1 MMKRIA
7 VLTSGGDSP
16 GMNAA
21 IRAIVRTGSSLDVE
35 VVGVRRGYQGLVEG
49 DFTLMDAGAVSGIIN
64 RGGTILHSAR
74 SQDFQTAEGFAR
86 AVDNLHGAGIE
97 GLVVIGGNGSQT
109 GNYLLH
115 SKADFPVVGVA
126 STIDNDL
133 YGSDYTIG
141 FDTAV
146 NTALES
152 IDRLRDTATSH
163 DRIFVIE
170 VMGRSRGFVA
180 LHVGIAG
187 GAEIVLLPEMTWQLE
202 QLVEVIR
209 TGYQRGKKSFL
220 IVVAE
225 GAAHGETLAQQ
236 VEAATGY
243 ETRATVLGHVQRGGT
258 PSAADRVLASQ
269 LGFYAVRY
277 LLDGVRG
284 MLVGEQNYQITTTPL
299 EEVWSKDK
307 PLDSELLELVKVLR
321 V

>member
-1 MMKRIA
+1 MKRIA

-21 IRAIVRTGSSLDVE
+21 IRAVVRTGISEGME
-35 VVGVRRGYQGLVEG
+35 VIGVRRGYQGLVEG
-49 DFTLMDAGAVSGIIN
+49 NFILMDAGSVSGIIN
-64 RGGTILHSAR
+64 HGGTILHTAR
-74 SQDFQTAEGFAR
+74 SEDFKTSEGFTR
-86 AVDNLHGAGIE
+86 AVDNLHQAGID
-97 GLVVIGGNGSQT
+97 GLVVIGGNGSQR
-109 GNYLLH
+109 GNYELH
-115 SKADFPVVGVA
+115 TKADFPVVGVA

-187 GAEIVLLPEMTWQLE
+187 GAEVVLVPELSWELADIIE
-202 QLVEVIR
+202 IIR
-209 TGYQRGKKSFL
+209 HGYRRGKKSFL
-220 IVVAE
+220 LVVAE
-225 GAAHGETLAQQ
+225 GAAHGIALAEQ
-236 VEAATGY
+236 VEEATGY

-269 LGFYAVRY
+269 LGAYAVMNLKAGAR
-277 LLDGVRG
+277 GV
-284 MLVGEQNYQITTTPL
+284 LVGEQNECIVTTPL

-307 PLDSELLELVKVLR
+307 PLDPEMIKLVKVLGA
-321 V
+321 

>member
-1 MMKRIA
+1 
-7 VLTSGGDSP
+7 
-16 GMNAA
+16 MNAA
-21 IRAIVRTGSSLDVE
+21 IRAVVRTGISEGME
-35 VVGVRRGYQGLVEG
+35 VIGVRYGYQGLVDG
-49 DFTLMDAGAVSGIIN
+49 DFTFMDAGSVSGIIN
-64 RGGTILHSAR
+64 TGGTILHSAR
-74 SQDFQTAEGFAR
+74 SMDFKTPAGFNS
-86 AVDNLHGAGIE
+86 AVGNLHQAGIE
-97 GLVVIGGNGSQT
+97 GLIVIGGNGSQT
-109 GNYLLH
+109 GNYALH
-115 SKADFPVVGVA
+115 TKADFPVVGIA

-170 VMGRSRGFVA
+170 VMGRTRGFVA

-187 GAEIVLLPEMTWQLE
+187 GAEVVLLPEIPWELGQVTST
-202 QLVEVIR
+202 I
-209 TGYQRGKKSFL
+209 QRGCRRGKRSYL

-225 GAAHGETLAQQ
+225 GAAHGETLAKQI
-236 VEAATGY
+236 EDATGQ

-269 LGFYAVRY
+269 LGSYAVRY
-277 LLDGVRG
+277 LRDGTRG
-284 MLVGEQNYQITTTPL
+284 VLIGEQNFRITTTPL

-307 PLDSELLELVKVLR
+307 PLDPEQIALVDVLGA
-321 V
+321 

>member
-1 MMKRIA
+1 MKRIA

-21 IRAIVRTGSSLDVE
+21 IRAVVRTGVSEGLE
-35 VVGVRRGYQGLVEG
+35 VIGIRRGYQGLVEG
-49 DFTLMDAGAVSGIIN
+49 NFILMDAGSVSGIIN
-64 RGGTILHSAR
+64 QGGTILHSAR
-74 SQDFQTAEGFAR
+74 SADFKTPEGFAR
-86 AVDNLHGAGIE
+86 AIDNLHQAGID
-97 GLVVIGGNGSQT
+97 GLVVIGGNGSQR
-109 GNYLLH
+109 GNYELH
-115 SKADFPVVGVA
+115 ARADFPVVGVA

-163 DRIFVIE
+163 DRIFIIE

-187 GAEIVLLPEMTWQLE
+187 GAEVVLVPEISWRLDE
-202 QLVEVIR
+202 VVEIIR
-209 TGYQRGKKSFL
+209 RGYRRGKKSYL

-225 GAAHGETLAQQ
+225 GAAHGIGLAEQ
-236 VEAATGY
+236 VEEATGY

-258 PSAADRVLASQ
+258 PSAADRLLASQ
-269 LGFYAVRY
+269 LGAYAVKN
-277 LLDGVRG
+277 LKAGIHGV
-284 MLVGEQNYQITTTPL
+284 LVGEQNECIVTTSL

-307 PLDSELLELVKVLR
+307 PLDPELIGLVTVLGA
-321 V
+321 

>member
-1 MMKRIA
+1 MKRIA

-21 IRAIVRTGSSLDVE
+21 IRAVVRTGIAEGLE
-35 VVGVRRGYQGLVEG
+35 VIGIRHGFQGLVEG
-49 DFTLMDAGAVSGIIN
+49 NFILMDTGSVSGIIN
-64 RGGTILHSAR
+64 QGGTILHSAR
-74 SQDFQTAEGFAR
+74 SKAFMTPEGFAQ
-86 AVDNLHGAGIE
+86 AVDNLHQAGID
-97 GLVVIGGNGSQT
+97 GLVVIGGNGSQR
-109 GNYLLH
+109 GNYELH
-115 SKADFPVVGVA
+115 TRANIPGVGVA

-141 FDTAV
+141 FDSAV

-187 GAEIVLLPEMTWQLE
+187 GAEVVLLPEIPWVLDDV
-202 QLVEVIR
+202 VEVIQR
-209 TGYQRGKKSFL
+209 GYRRGKKSYL

-225 GAAHGETLAQQ
+225 GAANGEQLAKQ
-236 VEAATGY
+236 VEEATGY
-243 ETRATVLGHVQRGGT
+243 ETRATILGHVQRGGP

-269 LGFYAVRY
+269 LGAFAVKK
-277 LLDGVRG
+277 LKEGVHG
-284 MLVGEQNYQITTTPL
+284 VLVGEQNNEIVTTPID
-299 EEVWSKDK
+299 EVWSKDK
-307 PLDSELLELVKVLR
+307 PLDPELLELVHVLGA
-321 V
+321 

>member
-1 MMKRIA
+1 MKRIA

-21 IRAIVRTGSSLDVE
+21 IRAVVRTGISEGME
-35 VVGVRRGYQGLVEG
+35 VIGIRRGYQGLVEG
-49 DFTLMDAGAVSGIIN
+49 NFILMDTGSVSGIIN
-64 RGGTILHSAR
+64 QGGTVLHSAR
-74 SQDFQTAEGFAR
+74 SLEFKTTEGFAR
-86 AVDNLHGAGIE
+86 AVDNLHQAGID
-97 GLVVIGGNGSQT
+97 GLVVIGGNGSQHGSYELST
-109 GNYLLH
+109 
-115 SKADFPVVGVA
+115 KADFPVVGVA

-163 DRIFVIE
+163 DRIFIIE

-187 GAEIVLLPEMTWQLE
+187 GAEAVLVPELPWKLE
-202 QLVEVIR
+202 EVVDVIQR
-209 TGYQRGKKSFL
+209 GYRRGKKSYL

-225 GAAHGETLAQQ
+225 GAAHGLELAEQ

-269 LGFYAVRY
+269 LGAYAVRF
-277 LLDGVRG
+277 LKAGESGV
-284 MLVGEQNYQITTTPL
+284 LVGEQNECIVTTAL

-307 PLDSELLELVKVLR
+307 PLDPEMIELVKVLGA
-321 V
+321 

>member
-1 MMKRIA
+1 MKRIA

-21 IRAIVRTGSSLDVE
+21 IRAIVRTGVSEGME
-35 VVGVRRGYQGLVEG
+35 VIGIRRGYQGLVEG
-49 DFTLMDAGAVSGIIN
+49 NFILMDTSSVSGIIN
-64 RGGTILHSAR
+64 QGGTILHSAR
-74 SQDFQTAEGFAR
+74 SLEYKTPEGFAR
-86 AVDNLHGAGIE
+86 AVDNLHQAGID
-97 GLVVIGGNGSQT
+97 GLIVIGGNGSQR
-109 GNYLLH
+109 GNYELH
-115 SKADFPVVGVA
+115 RQANFPVVGVA

-187 GAEIVLLPEMTWQLE
+187 GAEAVLVPELPWTLE
-202 QLVEVIR
+202 EVVDIIR
-209 TGYQRGKKSFL
+209 RGYRRGKKSYL

-225 GAAHGETLAQQ
+225 GAAHGIELAAQI
-236 VEAATGY
+236 EEATGY
-243 ETRATVLGHVQRGGT
+243 ETRATVLGHVQRGGS

-269 LGFYAVRY
+269 LGAFAVRF
-277 LLDGVRG
+277 LKSGEHGV
-284 MLVGEQNYQITTTPL
+284 LVGEQNGCIVTTPL

-307 PLDSELLELVKVLR
+307 PLDPELIELVKVLGA
-321 V
+321 

>member
-1 MMKRIA
+1 MKRIA

-21 IRAIVRTGSSLDVE
+21 IRAVVRMGINQGAE
-35 VVGVRRGYQGLVEG
+35 VIGVRNGYQGLLEG
-49 DFTLMDAGAVSGIIN
+49 NFTLMDAGSVSGIIN
-64 RGGTILHSAR
+64 HGGTILHSAR
-74 SQDFQTAEGFAR
+74 SLEFKTPEGFAR
-86 AVDNLHGAGIE
+86 AVDNLHQAGID
-97 GLVVIGGNGSQT
+97 GLVTIGGNGSQHGSYELFT
-109 GNYLLH
+109 
-115 SKADFPVVGVA
+115 KADFPVIGVA

-133 YGSDYTIG
+133 YGTDYTIG

-187 GAEIVLLPEMTWQLE
+187 GAEVVLLPEIPWSLDK
-202 QLVEVIR
+202 LVDTIQR
-209 TGYQRGKKSFL
+209 GYRRGKKSFL

-225 GAAHGETLAQQ
+225 GAVRGETLAQQ
-236 VEAATGY
+236 VENATGY
-243 ETRATVLGHVQRGGT
+243 EARATVLGHVQRGGS

-269 LGFYAVRY
+269 LGAYAVKF
-277 LLDGVRG
+277 LMDGKKGV
-284 MLVGEQNYQITTTPL
+284 LVGERSNTIVTTPL
-299 EEVWSKDK
+299 EDCWSKDK
-307 PLDSELLELVKVLR
+307 PLDPELLDLVDVLGA
-321 V
+321 

>member
-1 MMKRIA
+1 MKRIA

-21 IRAIVRTGSSLDVE
+21 IRAVVRTGISEGVE
-35 VVGVRRGYQGLVEG
+35 VIGVRHGYQGLVEG
-49 DFTLMDAGAVSGIIN
+49 NYTLMNAGSVSGIIN
-64 RGGTILHSAR
+64 QGGTILGSAR
-74 SQDFQTAEGFAR
+74 SLEYKTPEGFAQ
-86 AVDNLHGAGIE
+86 AVDNLHQAGIE
-97 GLVVIGGNGSQT
+97 GIIVIGGNGSQR
-109 GNYLLH
+109 GNYELH
-115 SKADFPVVGVA
+115 TKANFPSVGIA

-187 GAEIVLLPEMTWQLE
+187 GAEVVLVPEIPWTIE
-202 QLVEVIR
+202 EVVGTIQA
-209 TGYQRGKKSFL
+209 GYRRGKKSYL

-225 GAAHGETLAQQ
+225 GAVGGEDLARQ
-236 VEAATGY
+236 VEDATGY
-243 ETRATVLGHVQRGGT
+243 ETRATVLGHVQRGGSPT
-258 PSAADRVLASQ
+258 AADRLLASQ
-269 LGFYAVRY
+269 LGYYAVKT
-277 LLDGVRG
+277 LLGGISGV
-284 MLVGEQNYQITTTPL
+284 LVGEHDNTIVTTPL
-299 EEVWSKDK
+299 EECWSKDK
-307 PLDSELLELVKVLR
+307 PLDPELIQLVKVLGA
-321 V
+321 

>member
-1 MMKRIA
+1 MKRIA
-7 VLTSGGDSP
+7 ILTSGGDSP

-21 IRAIVRTGSSLDVE
+21 IRAVVRTGIQAGLE
-35 VVGVRRGYQGLVEG
+35 VIGVRHGFQGLVEG
-49 DFTLMDAGAVSGIIN
+49 HFTLMDTNSVSGIIN
-64 RGGTILHSAR
+64 AGGTILRSAR
-74 SQDFQTAEGFAR
+74 SDVFKTPEGFAQ
-86 AVDNLHGAGIE
+86 AVDNLQSAGIE
-97 GLVVIGGNGSQT
+97 GLVVIGGNGSQA
-109 GNYLLH
+109 GNYALY
-115 SKADFPVVGVA
+115 SEANFPTIGVA

-187 GAEIVLLPEMTWQLE
+187 GAEVVLLPEIPWSLDKIADT
-202 QLVEVIR
+202 IR
-209 TGYQRGKKSFL
+209 AGYKRGKKSFL

-225 GAAHGETLAQQ
+225 GAVRGEELAKQ
-236 VEAATGY
+236 VEGATGY
-243 ETRATVLGHVQRGGT
+243 TTRATVLGHVQRGGK

-269 LGFYAVRY
+269 LGSFAVKY
-277 LLDGVRG
+277 LLEGKYG
-284 MLVGEQNYQITTTPL
+284 TLVGEHNHEIVTTPL
-299 EEVWSKDK
+299 AEVFGKSK
-307 PLDSELLELVKVLR
+307 PLDPELLELVNVLGA
-321 V
+321 